1 MIGIRPFMLPY
12 KPQLIE
18 CSSSL
23 YVLFIQRN
31 CRFDHGYWLTI
42 RAFTHLKYD
51 IMYTFTSDYVCSVI
65 ENSWVLFFFFPF
77 ILSLIT
83 LTKIPEQVKCSLLGW
98 VCLVIHIPHLSRA
111 GEALSDWIG
120 LLCYRPFTQCPSWRK
135 VHKLN
140 WAELFGS
147 DNIDLPHPFQDW
159 KKNLCLLGW
168 LLIFHTSSPILENR
182 CFNWWFYFVTF
193 HTIFVFLFD

>member
-1 MIGIRPFMLPY
+1 MIGITPFMLPY

-111 GEALSDWIG
+111 GEALSELVYCVIDLSHNVQAGEKFTNWIG
-120 LLCYRPFTQCPSWRK
+120 QSC
-135 VHKLN
+135 
-140 WAELFGS
+140 S
-147 DNIDLPHPFQDW
+147 DRII
-159 KKNLCLLGW
+159 
-168 LLIFHTSSPILENR
+168 LIFHTLSKIEKNPLPSGMVINLS
-182 CFNWWFYFVTF
+182 
-193 HTIFVFLFD
+193 HIFSNPGESLF